1 MNTKPNQSPFAPL
14 RRLPGLALLVTLCLL
29 LGACAG
35 QDAFRQGK
43 QLLAQDKVEEGLA
56 YLQQAMREDPGSTEF
71 KTAYAAG
78 RERAADAWLKQA
90 DSGLQAGRF
99 GEASALYKRVLEI
112 QPGNA
117 LARQGMRT
125 LERQQ
130 RQDNLLSEARRAF
143 QAGDKAQA
151 RTTLDA
157 LLRSDPAHAEGLALQ
172 RELTQKAQPTVAES
186 ALADAYRKPISM
198 DFKEATLRQV
208 FDVLALSSG
217 LNFVFDKDVKT
228 DQKTSII
235 LRDSTVESALY
246 FLLMTNQLE
255 HQVMNDNTLLIYPN
269 SPAKVKDYQELSVRT
284 FQMTYADVKSVA
296 AALKTLLKGRDVV
309 VDEKLNMLVAR
320 DTPSALRM
328 IEKMV
333 ALHDLPE
340 PEVMLE
346 VEVLEVTRSKLQNL
360 GVQWPDSLS
369 LAPLATDASV
379 GLTLDDLRNLNAG
392 RIGAT
397 VGPITLNLRK
407 TDSDVNVLANPRI
420 RVVNREKAKVLIG
433 DRIPLITVTT
443 SPTGGFAESVNYVDV
458 GLKLEVEPVIY
469 RGNDVV
475 IKIGLEVSN
484 ISGSSTSKLG
494 GLSYTFGT
502 RTANTTLR
510 LHDGEN
516 QVLAGLI
523 NDEDRRTAN
532 KIPGLGDM
540 PVVGRLFGSSLD
552 DGKKTEIVLS
562 ITPRLVRN
570 IYRPESEPLEF
581 LSGTESNARERPA
594 STSAAK
600 PKPLATATATAPAP
614 APAPAPVVPAATA
627 VMVAPAAPVA
637 APPTATVAPAVPM
650 APVAPAARAVLAA
663 TALASPRMTRQL
675 VDEGHNAP

>member
-1 MNTKPNQSPFAPL
+1 L
-14 RRLPGLALLVTLCLL
+14 
-29 LGACAG
+29 
-35 QDAFRQGK
+35 
-43 QLLAQDKVEEGLA
+43 
-56 YLQQAMREDPGSTEF
+56 
-71 KTAYAAG
+71 
-78 RERAADAWLKQA
+78 
-90 DSGLQAGRF
+90 
-99 GEASALYKRVLEI
+99 
-112 QPGNA
+112 
-117 LARQGMRT
+117 
-125 LERQQ
+125 
-130 RQDNLLSEARRAF
+130 
-143 QAGDKAQA
+143 QAGDKDQA
-151 RTTLDA
+151 KTSLDA
-157 LLRSDPAHAEGLALQ
+157 LLRSDPSHVAALALLK
-172 RELTQKAQPTVAES
+172 EVTKKAPPTPLES

-198 DFKEATLRQV
+198 DFKEASLRQV
-208 FDVLALSSG
+208 FDVLARSSG

-246 FLLMTNQLE
+246 FLLLTNQLE

-269 SPAKVKDYQELSVRT
+269 VPSKLKDYQELSVRT

-296 AALKTLLKGRDVV
+296 AALKTLLKGRDIVA
-309 VDEKLNMLVAR
+309 DEKLNMLVAR
-320 DTPSALRM
+320 DTPGALRM

-346 VEVLEVTRSKLQNL
+346 VEVLEVTRSKLRDL
-360 GVQWPDSLS
+360 GVRWPDSLS
-369 LAPLATDASV
+369 LAPLATDSSV
-379 GLTLDDLRNLNAG
+379 GLTLDDLRNLNSG

-397 VGPITLNLRK
+397 VGPIALNLK
-407 TDSDVNVLANPRI
+407 NAETDVNVLANPRI

-443 SPTGGFAESVNYVDV
+443 SPTGGFAEAVNYVDV

-469 RGNDVV
+469 RSNDVV
-475 IKIGLEVSN
+475 IKVGLEVSN

-494 GLSYTFGT
+494 GVSYTFGT

-540 PVVGRLFGSSLD
+540 PMVGRLFGSSLD

-570 IYRPESEPLEF
+570 IYRPEGEPLEF
-581 LSGTESNARERPA
+581 RSGTENSARERPV
-594 STSAAK
+594 STVQ
-600 PKPLATATATAPAP
+600 PRPE
-614 APAPAPVVPAATA
+614 PAPVSASAPVPVPAQAQA
-627 VMVAPAAPVA
+627 RAPVFA
-637 APPTATVAPAVPM
+637 
-650 APVAPAARAVLAA
+650 AARV
-663 TALASPRMTRQL
+663 SPAMTRQL
-675 VDEGHNAP
+675 VDEGRDAP

>member
-1 MNTKPNQSPFAPL
+1 VNPTPHQSLIAPPW
-14 RRLPGLALLVTLCLL
+14 RLLGLALQVALCLAL
-29 LGACAG
+29 CACAG
-35 QDAFRQGK
+35 QEAFREGK
-43 QLLAQDKVEEGLA
+43 RLLAQDKVEEGLA
-56 YLQQAMREDPGSTEF
+56 SLQRAVGEDPGSTEY
-71 KTAYAAG
+71 KTAYAIG
-78 RERAADAWLKQA
+78 RERVAGTWLKQA
-90 DSGLQAGRF
+90 DSALLSGHPAEAG
-99 GEASALYKRVLEI
+99 ALYQRVLEI

-117 LARQGMRT
+117 LARQGLRS
-125 LERQQ
+125 LERRQ
-130 RQDNLLSEARRAF
+130 RQDTLLAEARRAL
-143 QAGDKAQA
+143 QLGDKAQA

-157 LLRSDPAHAEGLALQ
+157 LLRSDPVHAEALALQ
-172 RELTQKAQPTVAES
+172 KELTKKALPTPMES
-186 ALADAYRKPISM
+186 ALAEAYRKPISM
-198 DFKEATLRQV
+198 DFKEASLRQV
-208 FDVLALSSG
+208 FDVLARSSG

-246 FLLMTNQLE
+246 FLLLTNQME

-269 SPAKVKDYQELSVRT
+269 VPAKLKDYQELSVRT

-346 VEVLEVTRSKLQNL
+346 VEVLEVTRSKLRDL
-360 GVQWPDSLS
+360 GVRWPDSLS
-369 LAPLATDASV
+369 LAPLATDSSV
-379 GLTLDDLRNLNAG
+379 GLTLEDLRGLNAS
-392 RIGAT
+392 RIGAS
-397 VGPITLNLRK
+397 VGPVVLNIK
-407 TDSDVNVLANPRI
+407 NAETDVNVLANPRI

-443 SPTGGFAESVNYVDV
+443 SPTGGFAESVTYVDV
-458 GLKLEVEPVIY
+458 GLKLDVEPVIY
-469 RGNDVV
+469 RSNDVV

-494 GLSYTFGT
+494 GVSYTFGT

-540 PVVGRLFGSSLD
+540 PMVGRLFGSSLD

-570 IYRPESEPLEF
+570 IYRPEGEPLEF
-581 LSGTESNARERPA
+581 LSGTENSARERPLSVLQGRPA
-594 STSAAK
+594 PLSAIA
-600 PKPLATATATAPAP
+600 PVTESAPAPVPVQVRAPAP
-614 APAPAPVVPAATA
+614 ASAPVPSLA
-627 VMVAPAAPVA
+627 
-637 APPTATVAPAVPM
+637 
-650 APVAPAARAVLAA
+650 AARV
-663 TALASPRMTRQL
+663 SPAMTLQL
-675 VDEGHNAP
+675 VDEGRNAR

>member
-1 MNTKPNQSPFAPL
+1 MNSEPIESPSAPS
-14 RRLPGLALLVTLCLL
+14 RRLLGLVLQALLCLSLC
-29 LGACAG
+29 ACAG
-35 QDAFRQGK
+35 QEAFREGK
-43 QLLAQDKVEEGLA
+43 RLLAQDRAEEGLA
-56 YLQQAMREDPGSTEF
+56 SLQRAMNEDPNSTEY
-71 KTAYAAG
+71 KTAHAMARERVAAG
-78 RERAADAWLKQA
+78 WLKQA
-90 DSGLQAGRF
+90 DTALLNGRSAEAG
-99 GEASALYKRVLEI
+99 ALYQRVLEV

-117 LARQGMRT
+117 LARQGLRGM
-125 LERQQ
+125 ERQL
-130 RQDNLLSEARRAF
+130 RQDKLLADARRAL
-143 QAGDKAQA
+143 QLGDKAQA
-151 RTTLDA
+151 KTTLDA
-157 LLRSDPAHAEGLALQ
+157 LLRSEPTHAEALALQ
-172 RELTQKAQPTVAES
+172 RELTKKALPTAQES
-186 ALADAYRKPISM
+186 ALAEAYRKPISM
-198 DFKEATLRQV
+198 DFKEASLRQV
-208 FDVLALSSG
+208 FDVLARSSG

-246 FLLMTNQLE
+246 FLLLTNQLE
-255 HQVMNDNTLLIYPN
+255 HQVMNENTLLIYPN
-269 SPAKVKDYQELSVRT
+269 VPSKLKDYQELSVRT

-320 DTPSALRM
+320 DTPSALAM

-346 VEVLEVTRSKLQNL
+346 VEVLEVTRSKLRDL
-360 GVQWPDSLS
+360 GVRWPDSLS
-369 LAPLATDASV
+369 LSPLATDSSV
-379 GLTLDDLRNLNAG
+379 GLTLEDLRNLNSG

-397 VGPITLNLRK
+397 VGPITLNLK
-407 TDSDVNVLANPRI
+407 NAETDVNVLANPRI

-443 SPTGGFAESVNYVDV
+443 SPTGGFAESVTYQDV

-469 RGNDVV
+469 RSNDVV

-484 ISGSSTSKLG
+484 ISGSTTSKLG
-494 GLSYTFGT
+494 GVSYTFGT

-540 PVVGRLFGSSLD
+540 PMVGRLFGNSLD

-570 IYRPESEPLEF
+570 MYRPEGEPLEF
-581 LSGTESNARERPA
+581 RSGTENSARERPVSVPQPKPEPA
-594 STSAAK
+594 PSSAAV
-600 PKPLATATATAPAP
+600 PAPVPTRAPLPATVPATGVVPAAAPAP
-614 APAPAPVVPAATA
+614 ARAPAFAAA
-627 VMVAPAAPVA
+627 K
-637 APPTATVAPAVPM
+637 
-650 APVAPAARAVLAA
+650 
-663 TALASPRMTRQL
+663 ASPAMTLQL
-675 VDEGHNAP
+675 VDEGRDAP

>member
-1 MNTKPNQSPFAPL
+1 MNAPFARL
-14 RRLPGLALLVTLCLL
+14 RRMAGLAFPVALCLIL
-29 LGACAG
+29 CACAG
-35 QDAFRQGK
+35 QEAFREGK
-43 QLLAQDKVEEGLA
+43 RLLAQDRVEEGLA
-56 YLQQAMREDPGSTEF
+56 SLQRAMNEDPTSTEY
-71 KTAYAAG
+71 KTAYAMG
-78 RERAADAWLKQA
+78 RERVAGTWLKQA
-90 DSGLQAGRF
+90 DAALTAGRST
-99 GEASALYKRVLEI
+99 EAGALYQRALEV

-117 LARQGMRT
+117 LARQGLRT
-125 LERQQ
+125 LERQT
-130 RQDNLLSEARRAF
+130 RQDNLLADARRAL
-143 QAGDKAQA
+143 QAGDKDQA
-151 RTTLDA
+151 KTSLDA
-157 LLRSDPAHAEGLALQ
+157 LLRSDPSHVAALALLK
-172 RELTQKAQPTVAES
+172 EVTKKAPPTPLES

-198 DFKEATLRQV
+198 DFKEASLRQV
-208 FDVLALSSG
+208 FDVLARSSG

-246 FLLMTNQLE
+246 FLLLTNQLE

-269 SPAKVKDYQELSVRT
+269 VPSKLKDYQELSVRT

-296 AALKTLLKGRDVV
+296 AALKTLLKGRDIVA
-309 VDEKLNMLVAR
+309 DEKLNMLVAR
-320 DTPSALRM
+320 DTPGALRM

-346 VEVLEVTRSKLQNL
+346 VEVLEVTRSKLRDL
-360 GVQWPDSLS
+360 GVRWPDSLS
-369 LAPLATDASV
+369 LTPLATDSSV
-379 GLTLDDLRNLNAG
+379 GLTLDDLRNLNSG

-397 VGPITLNLRK
+397 VGPIALNLK
-407 TDSDVNVLANPRI
+407 NAETDVNVLANPRI

-443 SPTGGFAESVNYVDV
+443 SPTGGFAEAVNYVDV

-469 RGNDVV
+469 RSNDVV
-475 IKIGLEVSN
+475 IKVGLEVSN

-494 GLSYTFGT
+494 GVSYTFGT

-540 PVVGRLFGSSLD
+540 PMVGRLFGSSLD

-570 IYRPESEPLEF
+570 IYRPEGEPLEF
-581 LSGTESNARERPA
+581 RSGTENSARERPV
-594 STSAAK
+594 STVQ
-600 PKPLATATATAPAP
+600 PRPE
-614 APAPAPVVPAATA
+614 PAPVSASAPVPVPAQAQA
-627 VMVAPAAPVA
+627 RAPVFA
-637 APPTATVAPAVPM
+637 
-650 APVAPAARAVLAA
+650 AARV
-663 TALASPRMTRQL
+663 SPAMTRQL
-675 VDEGHNAP
+675 VDEGRDAP